1 LTAVAPL
8 LRAAPGRRSAGGRP
22 AVLLL
27 RLERVG
33 DLLMTLGAIRQVRR
47 LAPDAA
53 IDLVVGTWNEPLAR
67 LISEIDRVETLDA
80 PWLSRHGSAESAIG
94 LLARARG
101 WRSRG
106 YDLAVNFEGD
116 IRSHLLMALS
126 GARRT
131 VGFDMAGGGPLLTD
145 RVAYNPR
152 EHVAANALRLVE
164 RAFGCPPAPEGDS
177 RTSGPQPPTACLEVP
192 EAASSRAAALLGLP
206 TSAAATAPRP
216 SRGLLRTNGAGS
228 PRLVG
233 LHAGGG
239 REIKQW
245 DPGRAAEVATLLAR
259 SYGATIVLTG
269 SAADHLTVDRVKSG
283 LAAGVKVIDLSGSLD
298 LVTLAAVLEKVDLL
312 VTPDTGP
319 MHLAAAVGT
328 PIVAIF
334 GPSDPARWGP
344 LSPVARVVRIDLPC
358 SPCNR
363 IRVPPRRCVGRVP
376 DCLAGIDVERVYEA
390 AVELLGPP
398 PPASPQ
404 PASPGAVHVP

>member
-1 LTAVAPL
+1 M
-8 LRAAPGRRSAGGRP
+8 
-22 AVLLL
+22 LLL

-47 LAPDAA
+47 MAPDAT

-67 LISEIDRVETLDA
+67 LIGEVDRVETLDA
-80 PWLSRHGSAESAIG
+80 PWLSRHAAGESAAR

-106 YDLAVNFEGD
+106 YHLAVNFEGD
-116 IRSHLLMALS
+116 LRSHLLMALS

-145 RVAYNPR
+145 RMTYNPR
-152 EHVAANALRLVE
+152 EHVAANAMRLVE
-164 RAFGCPPAPEGDS
+164 RAFGSPSAPAGDLQTRGLQPPAA
-177 RTSGPQPPTACLEVP
+177 RLEVP
-192 EAASSRAAALLGLP
+192 EAASRRASALLGLP
-206 TSAAATAPRP
+206 ISGAAAAPP
-216 SRGLLRTNGAGS
+216 EPLGLLRTNGTGS
-228 PRLVG
+228 PTLVG

-245 DPGRAAEVATLLAR
+245 DLGRVAEVATLLAR

-269 SAADHLTVDRVKSG
+269 EAADRPAVDRVKSG
-283 LAAGVKVIDLSGSLD
+283 LPAGLKVIDLSGSLD
-298 LVTLAAVLEKVDLL
+298 LVTLAAVLEQLDLL

-376 DCLAGIDVERVYEA
+376 DCLAGIGVGRVYEA

-398 PPASPQ
+398 PAQNPQ
-404 PASPGAVHVP
+404 PASPGALRVP

>member
-1 LTAVAPL
+1 
-8 LRAAPGRRSAGGRP
+8 
-22 AVLLL
+22 VLLL
-27 RLERVG
+27 RLERIG
-33 DLLMTLGAIRQVRR
+33 DLLMTLGAVRQARR
-47 LAPDAA
+47 MAPDAT

-67 LISEIDRVETLDA
+67 LIREVDRVETLDA
-80 PWLSRHGSAESAIG
+80 PWLSRRASGEGVAG

-101 WRSRG
+101 WRSRR
-106 YDLAVNFEGD
+106 YDLAINFEGD

-145 RVAYNPR
+145 RVTYNPR
-152 EHVAANALRLVE
+152 EHVAANAMRLVE
-164 RAFGCPPAPEGDS
+164 RAFGSASPGDS
-177 RTSGPQPPTACLEVP
+177 RTPELQRQAAGLPVP
-192 EAASSRAAALLGLP
+192 EAAGSRAAALLGLP
-206 TSAAATAPRP
+206 TSAATARARP
-216 SRGLLRTNGAGS
+216 PCPPGTARTGS
-228 PRLVG
+228 PILIG

-245 DPGRAAEVATLLAR
+245 DLGRAAEVATRLAR
-259 SYGATIVLTG
+259 SYGAAIVLTG
-269 SAADHLTVDRVKSG
+269 SAADRPAVDRVKSG
-283 LAAGVKVIDLSGSLD
+283 LAAGLKVIDLAGSLD
-298 LVTLAAVLEKVDLL
+298 LVMLAAVLERLDVL

-344 LSPVARVVRIDLPC
+344 LSPSARVVRVDLPC

-363 IRVPPRRCVGRVP
+363 IRVPPRRCVGHVP
-376 DCLAGIDVERVYEA
+376 DCLAAIGAGRVYEA

-398 PPASPQ
+398 TAESRQ
-404 PASPGAVHVP
+404 SASPGASRVS